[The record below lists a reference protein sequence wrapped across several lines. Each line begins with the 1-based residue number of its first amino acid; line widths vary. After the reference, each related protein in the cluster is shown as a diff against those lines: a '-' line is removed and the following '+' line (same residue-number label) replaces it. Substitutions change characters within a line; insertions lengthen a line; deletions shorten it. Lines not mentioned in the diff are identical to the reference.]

1 MPVHQSPR
9 FQPADCRKGRCL
21 VPVYFDDEAKK
32 RADGGTASRVIR
44 RPEDRGSEVRW
55 RGSDRKGENDFGIH
69 LEWTPAGSV
78 RVDLDT
84 VVALVVRKVDENATR
99 NLSAG
104 KFANSLASIK
114 DRL

>member
-44 RPEDRGSEVRW
+44 RPEDRGSEVRSASL
-55 RGSDRKGENDFGIH
+55 RDEAP
-69 LEWTPAGSV
+69 L
-78 RVDLDT
+78 T
-84 VVALVVRKVDENATR
+84 VEKRYR
-99 NLSAG
+99 NR
-104 KFANSLASIK
+104 IYT
-114 DRL
+114 